1 MGRLKKS
8 VTITLTPKIY
18 DLLNKICKEMAVNR
32 TEFIEMTLSA
42 VLDIDTIKKDFMSE
56 KQKIITKMTEKQV
69 REAMLETS
77 KFVKDLFEEIQKRAE
92 ALEIE
97 T

>member
-1 MGRLKKS
+1 MGRIKKS
-8 VTITLTPKIY
+8 FTITLSPKIF

-32 TEFIEMTLSA
+32 SEYIEMTLSA

-56 KQKIITKMTEKQV
+56 KQKIITEMTEKQV

-77 KFVKDLFEEIQKRAE
+77 KFVRDLMEDLQKRAE
-92 ALEIE
+92 ALEIV